1 MAGASSGSDAA
12 ELSSVASSLDD
23 LLARVRALAERRRGG
38 EDATSA
44 HLDEAERAL
53 QAAARALRRAGE
65 GI

>member
-1 MAGASSGSDAA
+1 MTGATSGSDTA

-23 LLARVRALAERRRGG
+23 LLARVRALAERRRGT

-53 QAAARALRRAGE
+53 RAAARALQRAGE